1 MNPEKFKSVKFVLSA
16 IAGFSAAQVV
26 NDIIRNN
33 VVRNSI
39 QVRIT
44 TIVIGDIV
52 FEYVRSNVDNKL
64 DRIYAW
70 VIREDEEDLLH

>member
-1 MNPEKFKSVKFVLSA
+1 MDSDKIKSIKFVLSA
-16 IAGFSAAQVV
+16 VAGFSAAQVV

-33 VVRNSI
+33 VARNSI

-44 TIVIGDIV
+44 TLVIGDIV
-52 FEYVRSNVDNKL
+52 FEYVRQNVDNRL

-70 VIREDEEDLLH
+70 VIREDEEDLH